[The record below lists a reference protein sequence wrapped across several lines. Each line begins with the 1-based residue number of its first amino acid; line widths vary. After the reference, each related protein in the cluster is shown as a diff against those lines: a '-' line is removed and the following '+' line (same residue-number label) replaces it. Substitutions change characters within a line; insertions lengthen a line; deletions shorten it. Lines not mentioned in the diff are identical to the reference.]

1 VFRGGKATVGQLV
14 LGSGEL
20 RELRGRL
27 DTAVYTTAQREVS
40 LRDDGFT
47 GAIRLVDAILD
58 ARQAA

>member
-1 VFRGGKATVGQLV
+1 
-14 LGSGEL
+14 
-20 RELRGRL
+20 
-27 DTAVYTTAQREVS
+27 VYTTAQREVS